1 MDRLFKLIFSKK
13 LLSILF
19 LLFQFFILAASLIW
33 FRDYFAYI
41 YWAQFVL
48 SAAMIVYEMQLQ
60 KNPAFQLT
68 WICLVALAP
77 TFTILLYFLVRF
89 DTTGRRIS
97 NRLEYIV
104 KTTNRHLPQKPE
116 ATDALHEQYERIAG
130 LSDYLRES
138 CGFPV
143 YQNTD
148 VTYFPLGEYMFEQ
161 LKKDLMNAKKFIFME
176 FFIVHHG
183 IMWSEIHEILKKK
196 ASQGVEVRLMYD
208 GMGSI
213 NLRPRDYYKLLEE
226 EGIECRT
233 FSPVFPLLSSSQNNR
248 DHRKIVVVDGEIAYT
263 GGINLGDEYINRL
276 DRFGHWKDTAIRMT
290 GDAVDSFSMMFLQL
304 WNAADKKKGF
314 REEEYLSYLTG
325 STRREK
331 LDVDGFVLPYGDSP
345 IDGENTGERVYLEL
359 LCTAQN
365 YVHIMTPYLVPS
377 NEMREVLKYTAKR
390 GVDVVLLVPC
400 IPDKPY
406 MKAVARTYYPELIR
420 GGVKIYEYTPG
431 FVHAKTAVSDGSKA
445 VVGTV
450 NLDFRSLYLHYECA
464 ALMIDCPVVAT
475 IESDFQKTL
484 IQSKRMTLSE
494 YMKINVISRL
504 FGYILRLFAPLL

>member
-1 MDRLFKLIFSKK
+1 MDKLFKLIFSKK

-19 LLFQFFILAASLIW
+19 LLLQFFILAASLIW
-33 FRDYFAYI
+33 FSDYFAYV
-41 YWAQFVL
+41 YWVQLTL
-48 SAAMIVYEMQLQ
+48 SAGMIVYEMQLQ

-77 TFTILLYFLVRF
+77 TFTILMYFLVRF
-89 DTTGRRIS
+89 DTAGRKIS

-104 KTTNRHLPQKPE
+104 KTTNRHLPQKP
-116 ATDALHEQYERIAG
+116 DAKSSLHEYDERLAG
-130 LSDYLRES
+130 LSNYLLES

-148 VTYFPLGEYMFEQ
+148 VTYFPLGEFMFEQ
-161 LKKDLMNAKKFIFME
+161 LKKDIMNAQKFIFME

-183 IMWSEIHEILKKK
+183 MMWSEIHELLKKK
-196 ASQGVEVRLMYD
+196 VAEGVEVRLMYD

-226 EGIECRT
+226 EGISCRP

-304 WNAADKKKGF
+304 WNAADRKKGF
-314 REEEYLSYLTG
+314 QEEEYLSYLTG

-331 LDVDGFVLPYGDSP
+331 LDVTGYVLPYGDSP

-359 LCTAQN
+359 LNTAQD

-377 NEMREVLKYTAKR
+377 NEMRETLKYTAKR
-390 GVDVVLLVPC
+390 GVDVTLLVPF

-431 FVHAKTAVSDGSKA
+431 FVHAKTVVSDGSKA

-464 ALMIDCPVVAT
+464 ALMVDCPVASV

-484 IQSKRMTLSE
+484 RQSKRVNLAE